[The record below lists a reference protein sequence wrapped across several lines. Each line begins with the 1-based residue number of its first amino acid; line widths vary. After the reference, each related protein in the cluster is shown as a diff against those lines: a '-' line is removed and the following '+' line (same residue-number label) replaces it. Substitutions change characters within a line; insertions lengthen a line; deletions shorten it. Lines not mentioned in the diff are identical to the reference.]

1 MCEHVWL
8 WGIRL
13 YRQMITEDGQLQ
25 ATFSARKERDV
36 FQNRPMEASYFASM
50 SIWPGSGSQ
59 LPEQLQA
66 FWPDL
71 NSKEISRGPG
81 MAPKLRV
88 ESGRLP
94 IPTKL

>member
-1 MCEHVWL
+1 MPFKTQTVVTSCF
-8 WGIRL
+8 
-13 YRQMITEDGQLQ
+13 T
-25 ATFSARKERDV
+25 
-36 FQNRPMEASYFASM
+36 SM

-71 NSKEISRGPG
+71 NPKGVSRGPG
-81 MAPKLRV
+81 IASGFRV

>member
-1 MCEHVWL
+1 MYVGVRACVAVGE
-8 WGIRL
+8 IRL
-13 YRQMITEDGQLQ
+13 CRPSAQQAILSARRQMPFKTQ
-25 ATFSARKERDV
+25 TV
-36 FQNRPMEASYFASM
+36 VASCFTSM

-71 NSKEISRGPG
+71 NPKGVSRGPG
-81 MAPKLRV
+81 IASGFRV